1 MESALLSGKTVNVNK
16 AGLLANIADEEQNL
30 LKLDIQAD
38 DYTADL
44 KQLTGITADSII
56 LEMPGDIHPVSSP
69 APADT
74 FNNVDLKIATLGKL
88 KTEQAIRAT
97 KAGYLPDVGL
107 IAGYTYQT
115 GNILYP
121 TSNPY
126 AGASLRWNIQDL
138 FSNKQVLK
146 QRQFLLQQAETNIT
160 NTREQVTNDIART
173 QRRIN
178 QAAALIAV
186 AQKAVTYREE
196 EMKLQEDKSD
206 AGLNIA
212 ADILQTKSQLAKAEA
227 DLLAAQLSYRLAQSD
242 LKILTGGN

>member
-1 MESALLSGKTVNVNK
+1 MYITWHFQDNTISRNTGQLLQISRIIICLYIQFKQVLFLISYISQQTCFIDIDGFPGK
-16 AGLLANIADEEQNL
+16 E
-30 LKLDIQAD
+30 
-38 DYTADL
+38 
-44 KQLTGITADSII
+44 
-56 LEMPGDIHPVSSP
+56 
-69 APADT
+69 
-74 FNNVDLKIATLGKL
+74 
-88 KTEQAIRAT
+88 
-97 KAGYLPDVGL
+97 
-107 IAGYTYQT
+107 
-115 GNILYP
+115 
-121 TSNPY
+121 
-126 AGASLRWNIQDL
+126 GAFLRWNIQDL